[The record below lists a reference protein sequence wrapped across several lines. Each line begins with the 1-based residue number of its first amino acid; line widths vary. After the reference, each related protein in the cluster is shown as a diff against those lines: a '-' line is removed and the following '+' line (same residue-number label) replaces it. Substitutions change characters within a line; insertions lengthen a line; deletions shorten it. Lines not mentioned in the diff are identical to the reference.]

1 MAKQNM
7 SAWTWSPKKYDVFIS
22 FRGEDVRS
30 NFISHLR
37 SALDRAN
44 IKAYADDAN
53 LHKGDEV
60 WPSLSQAIHD
70 SHLAIVV
77 FSETYADSK
86 WCLKELVEILH
97 CRIIQG
103 LVAIPVF
110 YEVDPSHIR
119 NYSGPYGEAI
129 AKHETYFGDTDN
141 QILQDWKAALTEA
154 ANISGWD
161 SRSRDYKNES
171 QVIEKIV
178 KDVSHKL
185 SLRFPVELKVQDLV
199 EIEKHCEE
207 VKLLLSED
215 QKHQLQ
221 QNVQV
226 IGIWGMGG
234 IGKTTIAKALFS
246 QLFPQYDA
254 VCFLANVREEAKRL
268 GLTSLCDKLLSE
280 LLKDE
285 HHKDNPAG
293 STFILRRLSNKR
305 VLIVLDDMDSLD
317 QVDILFRE
325 QCNFV
330 GPDSKVIITTR
341 NRHLLTGR
349 VDKIYEVGIWNFV
362 ESLEL
367 FCLHAFKERHPNKGY
382 EDLSERAV
390 KYAGGVPLA
399 LKVLGSNLH
408 CRSTEFWECELSK
421 LMNCP
426 NDRIQNVLQV
436 SYDELDNL
444 EKKIFLDIAFFFK
457 GEDKDYV
464 VRILDACGFYAT
476 SGVKVLEDKAL
487 ITISYSGTIQ
497 MHDLIQEMGLNI
509 VRGGIEDPG
518 KRSRLRDIE
527 EISDVLEN
535 KKGSNVIEGIKLDLS
550 EIEDLHLKTNTLN
563 LMTNLRIL
571 RLYVPSGKRSG
582 NVHYSGVLNN
592 LSGKLRYLEWNG
604 CFLKS
609 FPVTFCAKMLVEVC
623 MPHSHVTELWQ
634 GVQDVANLV
643 RIDLSECKHL
653 KNLPDLSKASRLKWV
668 NLFGCESLC
677 DIHPSV
683 FSFDTLETLI
693 LDGCKKLKSLKSEK
707 HLTSLENISVN
718 LCTSLMEFSVSS
730 DSITSLDLSSTGI
743 EMLDSP
749 SFRRLRNLKALSVYR
764 LRRAPVDLFFLKD
777 LAELRIFNCRL
788 AISKHLLHSLF
799 CRSKSLQLLH
809 LKNCCNLFELPDNI
823 GGLYALRELRLDG
836 SNVKTL
842 PARIKHLDNL
852 SILALENCRKLGS
865 LTELPPFVTV
875 LNAMNCRSLR
885 TVSILTTP
893 YAILRVKTRFISFMN
908 CVALDEPSFHC
919 IMEVAHSETELAARE
934 INYKFVKVCFPGSRV
949 PGHFKYRTTDSSI
962 TIDLPSSRSDFVG
975 LCLCVVLSH
984 SWGMKNLGAKIWCQ
998 CYVANGRRLG
1008 PATTWYDEVVTGLN
1022 SDHVFIWYDANHF
1035 DSIVEIYDTGERRVS
1050 FEFFVTNAIG
1060 QHLTIGTRECGVF
1073 LILDQKNHFSVPLK
1087 LRNKLS
1093 VALYVQRAA
1102 YDFITRDEND
1112 CIDIN
1117 NQERDLTEDCSCSC
1131 VCLFDVLRYLR
1142 RLISI

>member
-1 MAKQNM
+1 
-7 SAWTWSPKKYDVFIS
+7 
-22 FRGEDVRS
+22 
-30 NFISHLR
+30 
-37 SALDRAN
+37 
-44 IKAYADDAN
+44 
-53 LHKGDEV
+53 
-60 WPSLSQAIHD
+60 
-70 SHLAIVV
+70 
-77 FSETYADSK
+77 
-86 WCLKELVEILH
+86 
-97 CRIIQG
+97 
-103 LVAIPVF
+103 
-110 YEVDPSHIR
+110 
-119 NYSGPYGEAI
+119 
-129 AKHETYFGDTDN
+129 
-141 QILQDWKAALTEA
+141 
-154 ANISGWD
+154 
-161 SRSRDYKNES
+161 
-171 QVIEKIV
+171 
-178 KDVSHKL
+178 
-185 SLRFPVELKVQDLV
+185 
-199 EIEKHCEE
+199 
-207 VKLLLSED
+207 
-215 QKHQLQ
+215 
-221 QNVQV
+221 
-226 IGIWGMGG
+226 MGG

-623 MPHSHVTELWQ
+623 MPHLATCVLAGKPEISSPFSTSFELFLLHFLFLEAQILHRGFVKFLNLDKLLASLALSAVLRAGRETTWGLLFDKPAGRKDPLSGADITELLWCSIICA
-634 GVQDVANLV
+634 GV
-643 RIDLSECKHL
+643 
-653 KNLPDLSKASRLKWV
+653 
-668 NLFGCESLC
+668 
-677 DIHPSV
+677 
-683 FSFDTLETLI
+683 LI
-693 LDGCKKLKSLKSEK
+693 
-707 HLTSLENISVN
+707 
-718 LCTSLMEFSVSS
+718 
-730 DSITSLDLSSTGI
+730 
-743 EMLDSP
+743 
-749 SFRRLRNLKALSVYR
+749 A
-764 LRRAPVDLFFLKD
+764 VD
-777 LAELRIFNCRL
+777 
-788 AISKHLLHSLF
+788 
-799 CRSKSLQLLH
+799 
-809 LKNCCNLFELPDNI
+809 
-823 GGLYALRELRLDG
+823 
-836 SNVKTL
+836 
-842 PARIKHLDNL
+842 
-852 SILALENCRKLGS
+852 
-865 LTELPPFVTV
+865 
-875 LNAMNCRSLR
+875 
-885 TVSILTTP
+885 VSIHIFL
-893 YAILRVKTRFISFMN
+893 Y
-908 CVALDEPSFHC
+908 
-919 IMEVAHSETELAARE
+919 
-934 INYKFVKVCFPGSRV
+934 SRD
-949 PGHFKYRTTDSSI
+949 R
-962 TIDLPSSRSDFVG
+962 
-975 LCLCVVLSH
+975 
-984 SWGMKNLGAKIWCQ
+984 
-998 CYVANGRRLG
+998 
-1008 PATTWYDEVVTGLN
+1008 
-1022 SDHVFIWYDANHF
+1022 
-1035 DSIVEIYDTGERRVS
+1035 
-1050 FEFFVTNAIG
+1050 
-1060 QHLTIGTRECGVF
+1060 
-1073 LILDQKNHFSVPLK
+1073 
-1087 LRNKLS
+1087 S
-1093 VALYVQRAA
+1093 VAGSWAVAG
-1102 YDFITRDEND
+1102 IW
-1112 CIDIN
+1112 
-1117 NQERDLTEDCSCSC
+1117 S
-1131 VCLFDVLRYLR
+1131 
-1142 RLISI
+1142 

>member
-1 MAKQNM
+1 
-7 SAWTWSPKKYDVFIS
+7 
-22 FRGEDVRS
+22 
-30 NFISHLR
+30 
-37 SALDRAN
+37 
-44 IKAYADDAN
+44 
-53 LHKGDEV
+53 
-60 WPSLSQAIHD
+60 
-70 SHLAIVV
+70 
-77 FSETYADSK
+77 
-86 WCLKELVEILH
+86 
-97 CRIIQG
+97 
-103 LVAIPVF
+103 
-110 YEVDPSHIR
+110 
-119 NYSGPYGEAI
+119 
-129 AKHETYFGDTDN
+129 
-141 QILQDWKAALTEA
+141 
-154 ANISGWD
+154 
-161 SRSRDYKNES
+161 
-171 QVIEKIV
+171 
-178 KDVSHKL
+178 
-185 SLRFPVELKVQDLV
+185 
-199 EIEKHCEE
+199 
-207 VKLLLSED
+207 
-215 QKHQLQ
+215 
-221 QNVQV
+221 
-226 IGIWGMGG
+226 MGG

-623 MPHSHVTELWQ
+623 MPH
-634 GVQDVANLV
+634 
-643 RIDLSECKHL
+643 
-653 KNLPDLSKASRLKWV
+653 
-668 NLFGCESLC
+668 
-677 DIHPSV
+677 
-683 FSFDTLETLI
+683 
-693 LDGCKKLKSLKSEK
+693 
-707 HLTSLENISVN
+707 
-718 LCTSLMEFSVSS
+718 
-730 DSITSLDLSSTGI
+730 
-743 EMLDSP
+743 
-749 SFRRLRNLKALSVYR
+749 
-764 LRRAPVDLFFLKD
+764 
-777 LAELRIFNCRL
+777 LA
-788 AISKHLLHSLF
+788 
-799 CRSKSLQLLH
+799 
-809 LKNCCNLFELPDNI
+809 
-823 GGLYALRELRLDG
+823 
-836 SNVKTL
+836 T
-842 PARIKHLDNL
+842 
-852 SILALENCRKLGS
+852 
-865 LTELPPFVTV
+865 
-875 LNAMNCRSLR
+875 
-885 TVSILTTP
+885 
-893 YAILRVKTRFISFMN
+893 
-908 CVALDEPSFHC
+908 
-919 IMEVAHSETELAARE
+919 
-934 INYKFVKVCFPGSRV
+934 
-949 PGHFKYRTTDSSI
+949 
-962 TIDLPSSRSDFVG
+962 
-975 LCLCVVLSH
+975 CVV
-984 SWGMKNLGAKIWCQ
+984 KIF
-998 CYVANGRRLG
+998 YYTL
-1008 PATTWYDEVVTGLN
+1008 
-1022 SDHVFIWYDANHF
+1022 FIYIF
-1035 DSIVEIYDTGERRVS
+1035 
-1050 FEFFVTNAIG
+1050 
-1060 QHLTIGTRECGVF
+1060 
-1073 LILDQKNHFSVPLK
+1073 
-1087 LRNKLS
+1087 
-1093 VALYVQRAA
+1093 
-1102 YDFITRDEND
+1102 
-1112 CIDIN
+1112 
-1117 NQERDLTEDCSCSC
+1117 
-1131 VCLFDVLRYLR
+1131 
-1142 RLISI
+1142 